1 MLTAKL
7 STAKIER
14 ERLRADATPEAV
26 APPLA
31 ANAVRARQ
39 LSKRFG
45 GNTILDRLDLDIRP
59 GEFIALLGR
68 SGSGKTTLLRALAGL
83 DQISSGDLQVP
94 QARAAVFQEP
104 RLMPWKRAWRN
115 VVMGLHIGNARERAR
130 QALAEVG
137 LAHREN
143 AWPGTLSG
151 GEAQRV
157 ALARALVREPQLL
170 LLDEPFAALD
180 ALTRIRMHQL
190 ILSLWR
196 VHLPAVLLVT
206 HDVDEAV
213 LLADRVLVLDGGRI
227 VADIRIDQPRPRSA
241 ENHAFQKIRTQLLQL
256 LGVELEADAVAAA
269 AAAGHKPL
277 LHLVPP
283 SPAAPFNLSNFSI

>member
-1 MLTAKL
+1 MPSISLNL
-7 STAKIER
+7 SGPKARNES
-14 ERLRADATPEAV
+14 ADV
-26 APPLA
+26 RHDAPALPRSP
-31 ANAVRARQ
+31 VQARQ

-45 GNTILDRLDLDIRP
+45 ANTILDNLDLEIRA
-59 GEFIALLGR
+59 GEFVALLGR

-83 DQISSGDLQVP
+83 DRISSGTLDVP

-115 VVMGLHIGNARERAR
+115 VTLGLKIDQPRERAR
-130 QALAEVG
+130 AALEEVG

-143 AWPGTLSG
+143 AWPATLSG

-196 VHLPAVLLVT
+196 QHRPSVLLVT

-213 LLADRVLVLDGGRI
+213 LLADRVLVLEKGRI
-227 VADIRIDQPRPRSA
+227 AADIAITQQRPRSA
-241 ENHAFQKIRTQLLQL
+241 DAPQFQKVRAQLLQL
-256 LGVELEADAVAAA
+256 LGVELDTPALA
-269 AAAGHKPL
+269 
-277 LHLVPP
+277 PP
-283 SPAAPFNLSNFSI
+283 PETPAPIVAPFNFSNFSI

>member
-1 MLTAKL
+1 
-7 STAKIER
+7 
-14 ERLRADATPEAV
+14 
-26 APPLA
+26 
-31 ANAVRARQ
+31 
-39 LSKRFG
+39 
-45 GNTILDRLDLDIRP
+45 
-59 GEFIALLGR
+59 
-68 SGSGKTTLLRALAGL
+68 
-83 DQISSGDLQVP
+83 
-94 QARAAVFQEP
+94 
-104 RLMPWKRAWRN
+104 MPWKRAWRN